1 MFSFVIW
8 QKQVELFQYF
18 FYLNNCNKVCFEGIV
33 FLSIGSCIRVV
44 SDRYEKMLVVRLIYL
59 SDWNK
64 RKRKTLENNVFLFN
78 AVAGIT
84 GVVMTLSL
92 ILMMSSATELIR
104 FAFDYLKLTF
114 FKLFENFCIDEGA
127 VFFLTQ
133 LFILCI
139 NLLCGPI

>member
-1 MFSFVIW
+1 MLFNKSKLNYFSIFFISIIVIRY
-8 QKQVELFQYF
+8 VLRVLF
-18 FYLNNCNKVCFEGIV
+18 

>member
-1 MFSFVIW
+1 MLFNKSKLNYFSIFFISIIVTRY
-8 QKQVELFQYF
+8 VLRVLF
-18 FYLNNCNKVCFEGIV
+18 